1 MKNIYYLSRLFSPVT
16 VYCMILLLVCTH
28 VCSGAIVIDHI
39 QGNPGY
45 FAAMTQVEV
54 QLVKD
59 KLHIAYGHTSHGSQL
74 TTGMDGLVDFING
87 GGLGMSRPV
96 DFFAWNNGGTGG
108 ALDLHDYAMAG
119 DCGYYPDW
127 VNNTTAY
134 LNNPANSNCN
144 VIIWSWCGQVD
155 EKYANGT
162 LSNEYLLPMAQ
173 LETDYPD
180 VYFVYMTGHVD
191 HYDDANNK
199 AANQLVRNYCNAN
212 DKILFDFA
220 DIECYDPDGT
230 FYEYPHDNC
239 DYYTS
244 DGTYLG
250 NWAEEWQSTHV
261 TNVEWYVCPS
271 AHSKPLNANQKAYGA
286 WALWSAIAQIPEP
299 CSGAVIAGMLAGC
312 LTRRRVCNV

>member
-1 MKNIYYLSRLFSPVT
+1 MKNIYYLSRMFSPVT
-16 VYCMILLLVCTH
+16 VCCMILMLVCNH

-39 QGNPGY
+39 QANPGY
-45 FAAMTQVEV
+45 FAAMTQAEV
-54 QLVKD
+54 QQAKNQ
-59 KLHIAYGHTSHGSQL
+59 LHIAYGHTSHGSQL
-74 TTGMDGLVDFING
+74 TTGMDGLVGFING
-87 GGLGMSRPV
+87 GGLGMTRPI
-96 DFFAWNNGGTGG
+96 DFFAWNNGGSGG
-108 ALDLHDYAMAG
+108 VLDLHDYAMDG
-119 DCGYYPDW
+119 DCGYYPEW

-162 LSNEYLLPMAQ
+162 LSNEYLLPMTQ

-199 AANQLVRNYCNAN
+199 AANQLVRNYCMAN

-239 DYYTS
+239 NYYSS
-244 DGTYLG
+244 DGTLLG
-250 NWAEEWQSTHV
+250 NWAQEWQSSHV

-271 AHSKPLNANQKAYGA
+271 AHSEALNANQKAYGA

-299 CSGAVIAGMLAGC
+299 VSGFLLALSIFVVALHRSGQ
-312 LTRRRVCNV
+312 